1 MNHSEGSHSSSNQN
15 HPSSSTQEWEESVIA
30 IVDKMVANIRRRNV
44 EHTSSN
50 FAANQSTAVATKAGE
65 ENSSEGSKANSEPI
79 PELKEAAHSA
89 TSALEKDSTEYPRIM
104 RNVAATC
111 NKGGDETMTT
121 PPDVPLDELTEDQLN
136 SSPDSSPSQ
145 EENKPLQLDM
155 RKTVNDTNQ
164 LSGVSRPLK
173 GIAEEHKLD
182 GGIQSVE
189 GLWFGKKHGVVHVSE
204 ELQTKSVS
212 EEKTFPPMSN
222 IDNEDSIKNINR
234 DQQQC
239 NIFDQELISHS
250 KPSSSIDKVQ
260 IHNDPSVP
268 TSKQLGKRSSEP
280 FSYDACSVFSPP
292 ELSIALPENKV
303 KVQTG
308 QLKGICEEA
317 LVVRTVHDP
326 AYEDISDESQ
336 MSEEA
341 IAQEIANNP
350 EYEDISDDGQIKGM
364 GEEAIALNIV
374 GSPRYE
380 DISEDDM
387 SQPATKLPLP
397 HTEEPSFSAPLEQL
411 QHTREDENSKTG
423 NVSTQRPSQVTKPN
437 DKQCLKRGVSADE
450 QRNEKKPATPKI
462 ETFDLK
468 QLNCHSRF
476 DESDDENHSFLRSFA
491 DLKYEVMDDHTDDD
505 DDWIVIPLT
514 ISDLR
519 FDQETEN
526 QEGLGIVQLDNGEA
540 DATEKKKFN
549 TNCTPWQGPEQTLAP
564 SNIEVFETVDSF
576 EQATEVQIL
585 NRFEVAYSS
594 SPDHDVDYTK
604 QLHVPENSREQL
616 PEDEDSCDTEDSCD
630 YPSEAKHNHLT
641 VSRKLLEH
649 SSVPP
654 TPAAD
659 GPSSRNEVEDKITS
673 LKDGQT
679 KSFSNFKEKIQQLI
693 GKKTG
698 FGQNKTCGQNISEKT
713 DVLLLEL
720 DPEGEIGQ
728 RRRNKA
734 KRNRAFRSGSENSED
749 ASLNQHGRNSPITH
763 RPTEKTTTLNNSPI
777 IIDSDPE
784 EGETERRRTLIN
796 SPIIVVTDSEDE
808 GEKNCKKKAKRYSSS
823 GSKDNGDLACIDE
836 PPPQRNEAIHATCS
850 KADSEPARHTAYMQK
865 ISNTESLSVT
875 PVPPANSQ
883 HLSNLPDTD
892 NNEVMQDMCS
902 DFTLSGSGQLSKATE
917 CFESVKHKTNRQTDS
932 EDTDEVRKKHPRK
945 RAANTKTFLP
955 SISEDY
961 DDDPSMATNHR
972 PSPEP
977 MNPLFVANKKSEKDR
992 LSSEHSAKKQLQD
1005 GKAETTE
1012 HCNSVVSRLFFSNG
1026 TEHNG
1031 HLELKRKAET
1041 QTPKNQTSCSKVRK
1055 KNEQHLT
1062 RSKVQEKVANPSL
1075 VSRQFSLTNHVGP
1088 STSNSSLSSTSG
1100 PLTDIRRSSASTSGL
1115 PLSGVSRHTL
1125 NSANLPRSEQS
1136 TSTLRHLTSS
1146 RVKRSRSLS
1155 SSSTVDPPGS
1165 PTIAPSSSG
1174 RKKVLEIWSREH
1186 RETQFRKRGYGKDV
1200 LRIRNDS
1207 LREGRSGS
1215 DQSESRREARTE
1227 PSHSGLSR
1235 EARPESRHDKKAR
1248 QTHSSP
1254 LNLAP
1259 TDEKI
1264 HN

>member
-1 MNHSEGSHSSSNQN
+1 MKRGWAGIHNMNHSEGSHSSSNQN
-15 HPSSSTQEWEESVIA
+15 HPSSSTQEWEERMIA
-30 IVDKMVANIRRRNV
+30 IVDKMVANIRRQNV

-50 FAANQSTAVATKAGE
+50 IVANQPTAVATKAGE

-121 PPDVPLDELTEDQLN
+121 APDVPLDELTEDQLN

-164 LSGVSRPLK
+164 LPGVSKPLK

-189 GLWFGKKHGVVHVSE
+189 GLWFGKKHGVVQVSE

-212 EEKTFPPMSN
+212 EEKT
-222 IDNEDSIKNINR
+222 
-234 DQQQC
+234 
-239 NIFDQELISHS
+239 
-250 KPSSSIDKVQ
+250 
-260 IHNDPSVP
+260 
-268 TSKQLGKRSSEP
+268 SSEP
-280 FSYDACSVFSPP
+280 FSHDACSVFSSP
-292 ELSIALPENKV
+292 EPSIALPENKV

-308 QLKGICEEA
+308 QLEGICEEA
-317 LVVRTVHDP
+317 FVVKTVRDP
-326 AYEDISDESQ
+326 AYEDISDDSQ

-341 IAQEIANNP
+341 IAKTFLKNP

-374 GSPRYE
+374 GSPLYE

-397 HTEEPSFSAPLEQL
+397 HTEESSFSAPLEQL

-423 NVSTQRPSQVTKPN
+423 NVSMERLSQVTKPN
-437 DKQCLKRGVSADE
+437 DKQSLKRGVSADE
-450 QRNEKKPATPKI
+450 QGNEKKPATPKI
-462 ETFDLK
+462 ETLDLK
-468 QLNCHSRF
+468 QLNCHSCF
-476 DESDDENHSFLRSFA
+476 NESDDENHSFLRSSA
-491 DLKYEVMDDHTDDD
+491 DLKYEVMDDHTDDDDD

-526 QEGLGIVQLDNGEA
+526 QEGLGIVKLDNGEA
-540 DATEKKKFN
+540 DATEKKFN
-549 TNCTPWQGPEQTLAP
+549 TNCTPWQGPEPTLAF

-576 EQATEVQIL
+576 VQATEVQIL
-585 NRFEVAYSS
+585 NRFEVAYWS

-616 PEDEDSCDTEDSCD
+616 SEDEDSYDTEDSCD
-630 YPSEAKHNHLT
+630 YPSEAKHNRLT

-659 GPSSRNEVEDKITS
+659 GPSSRNEVEDKVTS

-679 KSFSNFKEKIQQLI
+679 KSFYDFKEKIQQLI

-698 FGQNKTCGQNISEKT
+698 FGQNKTCGQNISEN
-713 DVLLLEL
+713 VVLLEL

-728 RRRNKA
+728 RRRKKA

-749 ASLNQHGRNSPITH
+749 ASLSQHGRNSPITH
-763 RPTEKTTTLNNSPI
+763 RKTEKPTILNNSPI

-784 EGETERRRTLIN
+784 EGETERRMLIN

-823 GSKDNGDLACIDE
+823 GSEDNGYLICIDE
-836 PPPQRNEAIHATCS
+836 PPPQRNEA
-850 KADSEPARHTAYMQK
+850 
-865 ISNTESLSVT
+865 

-917 CFESVKHKTNRQTDS
+917 CFESVKHKANRQTDS
-932 EDTDEVRKKHPRK
+932 EDTDEEVRKKHPRK
-945 RAANTKTFLP
+945 KAANTKTVLP
-955 SISEDY
+955 STSEDN
-961 DDDPSMATNHR
+961 DDPSMARNHR

-1005 GKAETTE
+1005 GKAETTVR
-1012 HCNSVVSRLFFSNG
+1012 CNSVVPHLFSNG
-1026 TEHNG
+1026 IEHNG
-1031 HLELKRKAET
+1031 HLELTRKAET
-1041 QTPKNQTSCSKVRK
+1041 QTPKNQTSCSKVCK
-1055 KNEQHLT
+1055 KNERHLT
-1062 RSKVQEKVANPSL
+1062 GSKVQEKVANPPL
-1075 VSRQFSLTNHVGP
+1075 VSRQFSLPNHVGP

-1100 PLTDIRRSSASTSGL
+1100 PLTDTRRSSASTSGL

-1155 SSSTVDPPGS
+1155 SSSTIDPPSS

-1174 RKKVLEIWSREH
+1174 RKKVLEIWSNEH
-1186 RETQFRKRGYGKDV
+1186 IVTQFRKRGYGKDV
-1200 LRIRNDS
+1200 LRTRNDDS

-1215 DQSESRREARTE
+1215 DQSESRREARPE

-1235 EARPESRHDKKAR
+1235 EARPESRHGKRAR
-1248 QTHSSP
+1248 QTHSSL

-1259 TDEKI
+1259 LMKKSITDYKGVPKAKNREPAREQRGTVGENYKWSAERKP
-1264 HN
+1264 NKGPSRDGMQ